1 MPTTALINKFGRLCF
16 AISMIAFGA
25 FHFIAGDFTTGRAPV
40 WPDTIPG
47 KLVWAY
53 VSGIVFILTGLG
65 IMLSK
70 KNAWT
75 LIMLSA
81 LMIFVW
87 AFLRYVPIL
96 GANLQWGSEL
106 TCAGKALAL
115 FGGTFAVAASL
126 QDGQEY
132 TKKSIRNQPDSFMLM
147 GSVCLGIFMI
157 IGGIEHFIFV
167 DFVLMLMPTW
177 IPGSL
182 FWVYFAGV
190 ALIAGGLG
198 MMIGKTAYLAAALS
212 GTMIFMW
219 FVTLHIPR
227 AVSAGNDMNEWIA
240 VSESLA
246 FSGIAF
252 VLVKKRK

>member
-25 FHFIAGDFTTGRAPV
+25 FHFMMGDFITGRAPM
-40 WPDTIPG
+40 WPEAIPG

-53 VSGIVFILTGLG
+53 ASGTLFTVTGLSILLNKKSTW
-65 IMLSK
+65 IM
-70 KNAWT
+70 
-75 LIMLSA
+75 IVLSA
-81 LMIFVW
+81 FMIFLW

-96 GANLQWGSEL
+96 AANLQWGTEL

-126 QDGQEY
+126 QNGQGG
-132 TKKSIRNQPDSFMLM
+132 KMFSMANQADSFMRM
-147 GSVCLGIFMI
+147 GSICLGTFMI

-167 DFVLMLMPTW
+167 DFVQMLMPSW

-182 FWVYFAGV
+182 FWVYFAGI

-198 MMIGKTAYLAAALS
+198 MMIRKTAYAAAALS
-212 GTMIFMW
+212 GLMIFLW
-219 FVTLHIPR
+219 FISLHIPR
-227 AVSAGNDMNEWIA
+227 AIAAQNDMNEWIA

-252 VLVKKRK
+252 VLVKNRT